1 MVNGNVEF
9 FQIVLDIDVCNIYLV
24 NFERYN
30 INNTLFL
37 LFWYLELHVMYE
49 IIREKMSNRENVR
62 VYLIDVRNIIFINI
76 LLLEQMIG
84 DRIKYI
90 CREKYRERFP
100 YILADTCENYGP

>member
-9 FQIVLDIDVCNIYLV
+9 IQIVLDIDVSNIYLV

-49 IIREKMSNRENVR
+49 IIREKMSNKGKCQTE
-62 VYLIDVRNIIFINI
+62 FI
-76 LLLEQMIG
+76 
-84 DRIKYI
+84 
-90 CREKYRERFP
+90 
-100 YILADTCENYGP
+100 

>member
-37 LFWYLELHVMYE
+37 LF
-49 IIREKMSNRENVR
+49 
-62 VYLIDVRNIIFINI
+62 
-76 LLLEQMIG
+76 
-84 DRIKYI
+84 
-90 CREKYRERFP
+90 
-100 YILADTCENYGP
+100 